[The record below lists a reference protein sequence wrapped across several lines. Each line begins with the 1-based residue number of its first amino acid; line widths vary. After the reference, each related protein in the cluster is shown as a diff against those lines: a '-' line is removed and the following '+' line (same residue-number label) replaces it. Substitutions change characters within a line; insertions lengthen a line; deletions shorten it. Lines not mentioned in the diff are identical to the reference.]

1 MSGGGYGKYKK
12 ASVESA
18 SKEKILLML
27 YEGAIKFIKLAK
39 EAGEEKKVKERGEL
53 IGRAYDIV
61 MELASTLDLKVGGSM
76 AANLEQLYIY
86 IMEELTRGNITG
98 DPKHLDNS
106 LKVLNILY
114 DGWVQAIESL
124 KKKESQSA

>member
-1 MSGGGYGKYKK
+1 MSSSGYGKYKK

-27 YEGAIKFIKLAK
+27 YEGAIKFVKQAK
-39 EAGEEKKVKERGEL
+39 EAGENKNIKERGEL
-53 IGRAYDIV
+53 IGRAYDII
-61 MELASTLDLKVGGSM
+61 MELASTLDHKVGGEM
-76 AANLEQLYIY
+76 AVNLEQLYIY

-98 DPKHLDNS
+98 DIKHLDNS
-106 LKVLNILY
+106 LKVLTILY
-114 DGWVQAIESL
+114 DGWVQAIESI